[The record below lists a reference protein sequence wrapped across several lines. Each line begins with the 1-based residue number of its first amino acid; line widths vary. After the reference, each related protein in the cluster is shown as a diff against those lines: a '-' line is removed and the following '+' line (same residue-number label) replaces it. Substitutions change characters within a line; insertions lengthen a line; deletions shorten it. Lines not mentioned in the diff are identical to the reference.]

1 MNPLP
6 TVSQIREVKLL
17 LVTDLFGVPAIARL
31 TGVRLRDVFQI
42 SRSMTAPITV
52 APDGTVLDGQHRLW
66 ATLQN

>member
-17 LVTDLFGVPAIARL
+17 LATDLFGVPTIARL

-42 SRSMTAPITV
+42 ARSMTAPVTV
-52 APDGTVLDGQHRLW
+52 ASDGTVLDGQHRLM
-66 ATLQN
+66 ATIKN